1 MAGFDSGSVRR
12 NTGRM
17 SGFPKMVR
25 VRQVFPKSELLDL
38 DARVNECLRA
48 LKVTHGQR
56 VAVAVGSRGIS
67 NLQQIVKAVLSRL
80 KAEGAKP
87 FIVPAMGSHGG
98 ATPEGQIEL
107 LGEYGITPS
116 AMGVAFEASMD
127 TATIGTTADGVDV
140 FCSTAAL
147 KSDGILI
154 INRVKPH
161 TDFMSDTLGS
171 GLLKMLVIGLGKRA
185 GAANFHASASR
196 HGYEHVIRTSARIVL
211 QKAPILGGLAI
222 VENQR
227 HETARIDFLTAGGM
241 EEAENKLYLE
251 AKRLMPQLPMDDIDL
266 LIVDRLGKNISGAGM
281 DPNVIGRSIHGYSSL
296 LSEKSSS
303 PVIRRIFVRELTPET
318 HGNAV
323 GIGMADFTTTRLV
336 QSIDQKVSFVNAL
349 TALTPQ
355 SVQIPIHFKTDEEVL
370 ERALES
376 LALKDRTQA
385 KIVRIR
391 DTLSLGLLE
400 VSEVCLTGAEK
411 MDVQAEGAP
420 AEMKF
425 VDGNFSALPEAHSSH

>member
-1 MAGFDSGSVRR
+1 M
-12 NTGRM
+12 
-17 SGFPKMVR
+17 
-25 VRQVFPKSELLDL
+25 RQVFPRSELVDL
-38 DARVNECLRA
+38 DARVNECLRS
-48 LKVTHGQR
+48 LKVAPGQR
-56 VAVAVGSRGIS
+56 IAVAVGSRGIS
-67 NLQQIVKAVLSRL
+67 NLQQIVKGVLNRL
-80 KAEGAKP
+80 KAAGAKP
-87 FIVPAMGSHGG
+87 FIIPAMGSHGG
-98 ATPEGQIEL
+98 ATPEGQVEL
-107 LGEYGITPS
+107 LGEYGITES
-116 AMGVAFEASMD
+116 ALGVPFEASMD
-127 TATIGTTADGVDV
+127 TATIGTTADGVEV
-140 FCSTAAL
+140 FCSTAAM

-185 GAANFHASASR
+185 GAANFHTSASR

-211 QKAPILGGLAI
+211 QKAPILGALAL

-227 HETARIDFLTAGGM
+227 HETARIDFMMADGM

-251 AKRLMPQLPMDDIDL
+251 AKRLMPKLPLDDIDL

-296 LSEKSSS
+296 LSERNSS

-336 QSIDQKVSFVNAL
+336 QSIDQKVSFLNAL

-355 SVQIPIHFKTDEEVL
+355 SVQIPIHFKTDQEVL
-370 ERALES
+370 ERALDS
-376 LALKDRTQA
+376 LALKDRAQA
-385 KIVRIR
+385 KVVRIR

-400 VSEVCLTGAEK
+400 LSEACLDSELKADAGS
-411 MDVQAEGAP
+411 P
-420 AEMKF
+420 AEMEF
-425 VDGNFSALPEAHSSH
+425 EDGNLRPLPEAHPSH